1 MVTLYTQRILRPA
14 VAMIELI
21 FALVIMA
28 IVMMSAPM
36 LISTAS
42 KSSTTAMQQEGINE
56 ASSRVNMI
64 MGYAWDENNTNS
76 TYTPILHTTAGH
88 VDLAMLALTSRRK
101 GTPNQ
106 SQRTFIFS
114 DANSSNLFASVP
126 INLGFDAGEAVESD
140 SDDIDD
146 FIGDINLTQI
156 GASTTTDYIEKST
169 IKINTAVRYIS
180 DATTNDYGR
189 KTITHTAF
197 TPMTVAT
204 DSSNIK
210 EIVVTLTST
219 DLANATLLEKTIVLR
234 AFSCNIGTYH
244 LEERNF

>member
-1 MVTLYTQRILRPA
+1 
-14 VAMIELI
+14 MIELI

-42 KSSTTAMQQEGINE
+42 KSSSTAMQQEGINE
-56 ASSRVNMI
+56 ASSRINMI

-88 VDLAMLALTSRRK
+88 ADLAMVALTSRRK

-106 SQRTFIFS
+106 SQRTFIFA
-114 DANSSNLFASVP
+114 DANSSNLFTSLP
-126 INLGFDAGEAVESD
+126 INLGFDAGETVEAD
-140 SDDIDD
+140 VDDIDD

-156 GASTTTDYIEKST
+156 GAASTDYIEKAT
-169 IKINTAVRYIS
+169 ININTAIRYIS
-180 DATTNDYGR
+180 DVTTNDYGR
-189 KTITHTAF
+189 RIITHTAF
-197 TPMTVAT
+197 TPMPLIT
-204 DSSNIK
+204 DDSNIK

-219 DLANATLLEKTIVLR
+219 DITNATILEKTIVLR
-234 AFSCNIGTYH
+234 AFSCNIGTYN
-244 LEERNF
+244 LKERSF